1 MSRGIQ
7 GTRDAGSAGG
17 QATVNPSR
25 GFGND
30 SSMEARSDA
39 ELLARAATEPELFGV
54 VFDRHFATI
63 HRYLE
68 RRIGRDGAD
77 ELSGEVFRIAFEQRR
92 RFRPVHE
99 SALPWLYGL
108 ATNLMLKRWRGERAR
123 RGRSSG
129 SRRRRETATAT
140 EAHDDR
146 IAATAAR
153 AAGCSTRSRELP
165 EGDRDVVVLVAWE
178 ELTYEEVAAALD
190 IPVGTVRSRLNRA
203 RTRLRELLPEIG
215 NEPVRD
221 VR

>member
-1 MSRGIQ
+1 
-7 GTRDAGSAGG
+7 
-17 QATVNPSR
+17 
-25 GFGND
+25 
-30 SSMEARSDA
+30 MEARSDA
-39 ELLARAATEPELFGV
+39 ELLARAATEPEHFGV

-108 ATNLMLKRWRGERAR
+108 ATNLMLKRWRGERREAR
-123 RGRSSG
+123 AVERLQAA
-129 SRRRRETATAT
+129 SRNGDGP

-146 IAATAAR
+146 IAAGLA
-153 AAGCSTRSRELP
+153 RSRLLDGLAELS
-165 EGDRDVVVLVAWE
+165 EGDRDVLVLIAWE
-178 ELTYEEVAAALD
+178 DLTYDEVATALD

-215 NEPVRD
+215 NESVRD
-221 VR
+221 VP

>member
-1 MSRGIQ
+1 M
-7 GTRDAGSAGG
+7 
-17 QATVNPSR
+17 NPSP

-39 ELLARAATEPELFGV
+39 ELLARAATEPELFGI
-54 VFDRHFATI
+54 VFDRHFVTI

-68 RRIGRDGAD
+68 RRVGRDGAD
-77 ELSGEVFRIAFEQRR
+77 ELAGEVFRIAFEQRS
-92 RFRPVHE
+92 RFRPLHE

-108 ATNLMLKRWRGERAR
+108 GTNLMLKRWRSE
-123 RGRSSG
+123 
-129 SRRRRETATAT
+129 RREAQAFERLEATSRNGDGP

-146 IAATAAR
+146 ISATVAR
-153 AAGCSTRSRELP
+153 ALLLAALAELP

-178 ELTYEEVAAALD
+178 ELTYEEVATALD

-215 NEPVRD
+215 NESVRD
-221 VR
+221 MR

>member
-1 MSRGIQ
+1 
-7 GTRDAGSAGG
+7 
-17 QATVNPSR
+17 
-25 GFGND
+25 
-30 SSMEARSDA
+30 MEARSDA

-92 RFRPVHE
+92 RFRPEHE

-108 ATNLMLKRWRGERAR
+108 ATNLTLKRWRGERREAR
-123 RGRSSG
+123 AVERLASSRNG
-129 SRRRRETATAT
+129 SAPDGE
-140 EAHDDR
+140 EDR
-146 IAATAAR
+146 IVAEMAR
-153 AAGCSTRSRELP
+153 ARLLAALAELP
-165 EGDRDVVVLVAWE
+165 EGDRDVVILVAWE
-178 ELTYEEVAAALD
+178 ELTYEEVATALE

-203 RTRLRELLPEIG
+203 RARLRELLPEIG

-221 VR
+221 LR

>member
-1 MSRGIQ
+1 
-7 GTRDAGSAGG
+7 
-17 QATVNPSR
+17 
-25 GFGND
+25 
-30 SSMEARSDA
+30 MEARSDA
-39 ELLARAATEPELFGV
+39 ELLTRAVTEPELFGV
-54 VFDRHFATI
+54 IFDRHFATI

-77 ELSGEVFRIAFEQRR
+77 ELAGEVFRIAFEQRG

-108 ATNLMLKRWRGERAR
+108 ATNLMLKRWRGERREAR
-123 RGRSSG
+123 AVERLGAA
-129 SRRRRETATAT
+129 SRNGDGPDV
-140 EAHDDR
+140 HDDR
-146 IAATAAR
+146 IAATTAR
-153 AAGCSTRSRELP
+153 ARLLAALAELP
-165 EGDRDVVVLVAWE
+165 QGDRDVLVLVAWE

-221 VR
+221 VP

>member
-1 MSRGIQ
+1 
-7 GTRDAGSAGG
+7 
-17 QATVNPSR
+17 
-25 GFGND
+25 
-30 SSMEARSDA
+30 MEARSDA

-63 HRYLE
+63 HRYLV

-77 ELSGEVFRIAFEQRR
+77 ELSGEVFRIAFEQRK

-108 ATNLMLKRWRGERAR
+108 ATNLMLKRWRGERREAR
-123 RGRSSG
+123 AVARLEAASRNGG
-129 SRRRRETATAT
+129 SPEDDENVERMTATV
-140 EAHDDR
+140 
-146 IAATAAR
+146 AR
-153 AAGCSTRSRELP
+153 ARLLAALAELP

-178 ELTYEEVAAALD
+178 ELTYEEVATALD